1 MKNGKLIDVAKE
13 YLKNSYSPYSN
24 FKVGSALL
32 LEDGSIVGGCNIE
45 NQGIQSC
52 CAERTAFIKALS
64 EGKKNFKKIAVVA
77 KRENGKYIL
86 TTPCGYCRQFM
97 SEFCKK
103 DFIILGY
110 DEEKDVI
117 VEHTLEELLPY
128 NFDI

>member
-1 MKNGKLIDVAKE
+1 MKNEKLIDVAKE

-24 FKVGSALL
+24 FKVGAALL

-110 DEEKDVI
+110 DGEKDVI

>member
-1 MKNGKLIDVAKE
+1 MENEKLIDVAKE

-24 FKVGSALL
+24 FKVGAALL

-86 TTPCGYCRQFM
+86 TTLCGYCRQFM

>member
-24 FKVGSALL
+24 FKVGAALL

-77 KRENGKYIL
+77 KRENGKYTL